1 MPGFTWLGINF
12 LSTHRS
18 FVICQPCHVG
28 LKHRLHII
36 CVQQFIQVVQL
47 PIVVN
52 SNTTLVKRS
61 PTFDTFDAHCQ
72 VYVYSEESGGV
83 ELQEREV
90 SNVIL
95 HPNLW
100 TYDFYLTKFSRA
112 AAGWWRIPNVSEE
125 HAGSSE
131 EESLPHQ
138 VSLCWGQSR
147 RWVFP
152 YWRNYN
158 KQNLLSSQARRQ
170 RVWGS
175 KMERLTLK
183 TLTLA
188 LSPSWKMLRTRF
200 VEALHE

>member
-1 MPGFTWLGINF
+1 MLVSNIVFISFAFSNSF
-12 LSTHRS
+12 RS
-18 FVICQPCHVG
+18 
-28 LKHRLHII
+28 L
-36 CVQQFIQVVQL
+36 QL
-47 PIVVN
+47 PIVGN

-61 PTFDTFDAHCQ
+61 PTFDTFDASCQ

-100 TYDFYLTKFSRA
+100 TYNLYLTKFSRA

-152 YWRNYN
+152 SWRNY
-158 KQNLLSSQARRQ
+158 KTKTNLLCIIA
-170 RVWGS
+170 GS
-175 KMERLTLK
+175 PTKGVRIQDGETDLEDFDLGLESELEDVK
-183 TLTLA
+183 N
-188 LSPSWKMLRTRF
+188 
-200 VEALHE
+200 